1 MTKKE
6 TFIKFIE
13 VAIKI
18 AEDEIT
24 YMNDISEKYNI
35 TTNDYDIAME
45 FWKDFKDG
53 KVKDSGAAMTENG
66 KKLLSWMQENV
77 EKMSNIFTSKEAAEA
92 LFTSGRSIA
101 GSMRKLVNDGY
112 VEKIDKNPVRYSLT
126 EKGKQYK
133 FDN

>member
-24 YMNDISEKYNI
+24 YINDISEEYNI

-53 KVKDSGAAMTENG
+53 KIKNSGTMTENG
-66 KKLLSWMQENV
+66 AKLLSWMQKNMDT
-77 EKMSNIFTSKEAAEA
+77 MSNIFTSKEAAEA

-101 GSMRKLVNDGY
+101 GSMRKLVIDGY
-112 VEKIDKNPVRYSLT
+112 VEKTGKDPVKYSLT
-126 EKGKQYK
+126 EAGKSYQLE
-133 FDN
+133 N